1 MSPGYDVLSFIP
13 LWSLVGSNVDFADL
27 IWEEFNYQIESRRI
41 SKRLLSFHHVI
52 KLDSILGNIKF
63 VNKGPKEPIFGMD
76 IPFVMLNDD
85 IKASAEYS
93 EYLAKSRGVAPVKT
107 RGKGLLTKQEVEI
120 VVERETDEDKEPLV
134 RTRLSGIDIGREAH
148 RESKEE
154 RVDHSKELKGLET
167 LSKSAQFQLHIMRE
181 RKASRHDFFIQQ
193 HPRGSGEGS
202 GLTPEM
208 SEEIYLNSSSS
219 DSEFVVEEISSDEA
233 EVTKKANNL
242 KIIDA
247 KKDTEDQVAEFTSKF
262 LNDNPKITVND
273 VLQDPVEPKVQ
284 SMMDIPVTQEK
295 PAEPRPPS
303 VDTTVTL
310 ILDTTTV
317 SPTLCSPIG

>member
-1 MSPGYDVLSFIP
+1 
-13 LWSLVGSNVDFADL
+13 
-27 IWEEFNYQIESRRI
+27 
-41 SKRLLSFHHVI
+41 FHHVI

-167 LSKSAQFQLHIMRE
+167 LSKPAQFQLHIMRE

-193 HPRGSGEGS
+193 HPRGSDERS
-202 GLTPEM
+202 DY
-208 SEEIYLNSSSS
+208 SRSSSS

-233 EVTKKANNL
+233 EVTEKANNL

-247 KKDTEDQVAEFTSKF
+247 KKDTEDQVAEAQAGDAQADVQMIEARPEKPEATLISSHQTMSFAEFTSKF
-262 LNDNPKITVND
+262 LNDNPKIIVND

-284 SMMDIPVTQEK
+284 SMIDISVTQEK
-295 PAEPRPPS
+295 P
-303 VDTTVTL
+303 T
-310 ILDTTTV
+310 
-317 SPTLCSPIG
+317 